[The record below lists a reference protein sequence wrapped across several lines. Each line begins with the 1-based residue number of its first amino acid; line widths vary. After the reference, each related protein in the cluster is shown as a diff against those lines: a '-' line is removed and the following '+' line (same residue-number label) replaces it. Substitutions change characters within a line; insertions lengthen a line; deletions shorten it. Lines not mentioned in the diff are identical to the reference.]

1 MKKILMT
8 VSLCLLVGSICM
20 ANIPDWNVIRAL
32 SQGKAEITTV
42 EGRGKVLALAT
53 PQASNKLCIQN
64 SSAINVKPG
73 ERYILEFD
81 AKSNFSE
88 KHQTRGGVF
97 FFDANGKRLTKGIS
111 INCGGSPD
119 WKHYSLKILVPQ
131 GAVTMHVIALNYL
144 AAGESYFD
152 NFVLKNAD
160 GEAVKIAN
168 ADFEKVAAAP
178 DVDKA
183 AVTPPGCIWEFKVNV
198 PEYKINAKAYIM
210 DVKINPDL
218 VHYDGPQSIKYL
230 TGKGSAQFSAPAP
243 VYLSTHPDTSYWR
256 LINLTNLTQTFAWSE
271 EKIKMDSGKPVN
283 FEIPFTKRFN
293 SYLDPF
299 SKGPYMIRGHH
310 YFSIYEN
317 DGKRIGTARENV
329 FSSQISPEASFMGNA
344 RTTQTKAFRN
354 TMFTL
359 ADLSGKFKVNV
370 EDFRSSGKAGEW
382 FAFKLTLTDATGEKL
397 PVYRVASLKV
407 SDGKNELDC
416 QMLFDRWDVPQ
427 GYFIGK
433 YADVVPKQ
441 VIINTVMNAAT
452 PDGDK
457 IVKLQES
464 FSTAAVGKKPEVP
477 APASAPAEEWRM
489 IMANPAIFSRDP
501 VTGPEQIKEMVLK
514 AKKNNFNI
522 IIAFIM
528 GNRCW
533 MTSPLATNPY
543 FRVTHDKYDVFAEL
557 RKNCKDAG
565 IRLGGVV
572 CLLPEGAEKLKG
584 ILEEHPEWA
593 MRNNKGQPMGWLDP
607 AVPEV
612 RAYRVK
618 DIVEAA
624 RKYKLDD
631 ISLDYGRLSS
641 GPSDRGSEIYRKEFG
656 KDPRTFKFATPDYV
670 HWFNWE
676 SKHLTQMVKEV
687 REALKK
693 ECPNTKLS
701 AYVQGNKFS
710 GDMAWFDN
718 HQPSLDWVKNGY
730 MDVIYST
737 GYIYDML
744 QYKSW
749 CKRQID
755 LFHKANPDVPCLI
768 TIGVGSSHG
777 RLETFEELLY
787 QINTITEL
795 GGEGAAFFR
804 WVSLEKW
811 ADQLGK
817 ERYAKPALLE

>member
-1 MKKILMT
+1 MKKKLIIFWG
-8 VSLCLLVGSICM
+8 SLLTGCACM
-20 ANIPDWNVIRAL
+20 ANVPGWDVIRAS
-32 SQGKAEITTV
+32 SQSKAEVTTLK
-42 EGRGKVLALAT
+42 GYGKILSLVA
-53 PQASNKLCIQN
+53 PRKSSKLFLQN
-64 SSAINVKPG
+64 SLAINVKPG
-73 ERYILEFD
+73 ENYILEFD
-81 AKSNFSE
+81 GKSNFPE
-88 KHQTRGGVF
+88 EYQAKGGVS
-97 FFDANGKRLTKGIS
+97 FFDVNGKRLAKDIS
-111 INCGGSPD
+111 MKCGGSFE

-131 GAVTMHVIALNYL
+131 NAVTMHVIASNYL
-144 AAGESYFD
+144 AAGESCFD
-152 NFVLKNAD
+152 NFTLKSAN
-160 GEAVKIAN
+160 GKSIKIAN
-168 ADFEKVAAAP
+168 ADFEEEVPVLKANEAAT
-178 DVDKA
+178 
-183 AVTPPGCIWEFKVNV
+183 TPSDYIWEFKVKV
-198 PEYKINAKAYIM
+198 PERKVNAKAYIT
-210 DVKINPDL
+210 DVKIKPDL
-218 VHYDGPQSIKYL
+218 VHYDGSQSIKYL
-230 TGKGSAQFSAPAP
+230 TGKGRAQFSAPAP
-243 VYLSTHPDTSYWR
+243 VYLSTHPNTSYWR
-256 LINLTNLTQTFAWSE
+256 LINLANLTQTFAWSE

-283 FEIPFTKRFN
+283 FNIPFTRRFN

-310 YFSIYEN
+310 YFSICDN
-317 DGKRIGTARENV
+317 NGKKIGIARENV

-359 ADLSGKFKVNV
+359 ADLSGKFAVHV

-382 FAFKLTLTDATGEKL
+382 FAFKLTLTDTAGEKL
-397 PVYRVASLKV
+397 PVYRVSSLKV
-407 SDGKNELDC
+407 SDGKNKLDC

-433 YADVVPKQ
+433 YTNGLPEQVFIDVEMK
-441 VIINTVMNAAT
+441 AST
-452 PDGDK
+452 PNGDK
-457 IVKLQES
+457 LVTLQKC
-464 FSTAAVGKKPEVP
+464 FSTAATGKKPEVQ
-477 APASAPAEEWRM
+477 APASVPDKEWRM
-489 IMANPAIFSRDP
+489 IMANPVIFSKDP
-501 VTGPEQIKEMVLK
+501 EKGSEQIKAMVLK

-522 IIAFIM
+522 IIAFII

-533 MTSPLATNPY
+533 MTSPLSTNPY
-543 FRVTHDKYDVFAEL
+543 FRVTHKKYDVFAEL
-557 RKNCKDAG
+557 KKNCDAVG
-565 IRLGGVV
+565 IKLGGMV
-572 CLLPEGAEKLKG
+572 CLLPEGVKSLDG
-584 ILEEHPEWA
+584 ILAKHPEWA
-593 MRNNKGQPMGWLDP
+593 MRDKKGQPMGWLDP

-624 RKYKLDD
+624 KKYKLDD

-641 GPSDRGSEIYRKEFG
+641 GPSDRGAEIYRKEFG
-656 KDPRTFKFATPDYV
+656 KDPRTFKFATPDYI

-676 SKHLTQMVKEV
+676 SKHLTLLVKEI

-701 AYVQGNKFS
+701 AYVQGSKFS

-744 QYKSW
+744 HYKSW
-749 CKRQID
+749 SKRQIN
-755 LFHKANPDVPCLI
+755 LFHKANPEVPFLI

-795 GGEGAAFFR
+795 GGDGAAFFR
-804 WVSLEKW
+804 WASLEKW

-817 ERYAKPALLE
+817 ERYAKPVNFE